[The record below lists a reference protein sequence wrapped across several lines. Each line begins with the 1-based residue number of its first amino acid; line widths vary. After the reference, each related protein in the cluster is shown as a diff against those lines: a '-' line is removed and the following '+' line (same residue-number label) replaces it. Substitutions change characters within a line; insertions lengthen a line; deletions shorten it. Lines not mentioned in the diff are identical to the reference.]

1 DLGEWESE
9 WVRDTKRSQTQ
20 CVSPRGPPPL
30 AGHTLPVDQKDRGR
44 EGESGRGGKGHKREA
59 IRSVCLHGE
68 KRGGPRPPQKCIKIG
83 QNEVRQPHGAQVF
96 FRSEPKSTFFGLSRF
111 RAVTPRET
119 LFMHS
124 SRIRGLLRMCP
135 RKAHLRRTEFW
146 GWTSNFSEVGHLP
159 PFY

>member
-1 DLGEWESE
+1 MVE

-30 AGHTLPVDQKDRGR
+30 AGHTLPVDQRDRGR
-44 EGESGRGGKGHKREA
+44 EGESGRVGEGHKEKPY
-59 IRSVCLHGE
+59 SVCVS
-68 KRGGPRPPQKCIKIG
+68 RGPRETRGAPRPPQKCIKIG

-96 FRSEPKSTFFGLSRF
+96 FRSEPKSTFLGLSRF

-135 RKAHLRRTEFW
+135 TKAHLRRTEFW
-146 GWTSNFSEVGHLP
+146 GWT
-159 PFY
+159 